1 MPRPTG
7 LPAALELQPPEA
19 VPVNHCLS
27 LLCDG
32 DRVIY
37 FAFTVPFTSHPA
49 DDTRARNRCLA
60 QCALH
65 QLATLAEL
73 ARAFGLS
80 TRTVLR
86 ARQRLEREGE
96 AGFAPQHKS
105 RRRHGIED
113 PEILQ
118 RAAQMLASGTSLRQ
132 TARELDLCYATLRT
146 YRLQGLLPAVAA
158 DPPPA
163 SPAPAPAAG
172 PASQTPGQPAAGT
185 PVADAPPAPA
195 EPLATPTG
203 LDREQRNRRDAQA
216 PQGRATHDT
225 QGRVEASLGLLAER
239 EPRFEAPASAVAGG
253 GVLAA
258 LPALLAEG
266 LLAHRGLLRLP
277 PGYFGVRS
285 ILLTLAFLLLL
296 RVQRAERLGYEQPGE
311 WGQLLGL
318 DRCPCPRTLRRR
330 LRQLVA
336 DPEALAAWRGA
347 LAQGW
352 SEQDADAVATL
363 YVDGHVQVYTGQG
376 QLPKQFVPR
385 QKLCLPGA
393 TSYWVNALGG
403 APLLC
408 VHKAVDSSLVAEIR
422 DGIVPRLEALGLLGG
437 AADAQRPRLTLVFD
451 REGWSPALFA
461 ELRRQGI
468 AVISWRKG
476 AQTERWPAQEFLPA
490 SLPLPGP
497 LGVIRLEG
505 RAAERAVELG
515 PHGRVREIRFW
526 IDRRLPLA
534 GRHGAPR
541 KPQPRSGEPRPGQR
555 QPSAITTHPSL
566 PLEQVA
572 GLLRSRWTQENFFK
586 YMRQEFGLDTLADRT
601 LEDVDADERVVNPAW
616 RFLNNALARRRAQ
629 LGTLHRRLAEAP
641 RGSEQASGLKEQ
653 VATVTRYLEGLQ
665 TARQEVDHYV
675 RAGDL
680 PEEQRLKALAE
691 PMRELL
697 DAVRMIAY
705 RAETRLAGAV
715 APGLSR
721 PETARLLV
729 KALFRSDA
737 SLLPDPDAGTLTV
750 RLMHQASRGRDI
762 ALAPL
767 LKELNQTRTVYPGTN
782 LRLVYEILP
791 TDPDEADG
799 PAAS

>member
-1 MPRPTG
+1 MNGPIPQPSG
-7 LPAALELQPPEA
+7 LPASLDLQPPAA
-19 VPVNHCLS
+19 VPVNSRLS
-27 LLCDG
+27 LVFDG
-32 DRVIY
+32 NLVVY
-37 FAFTVPFTSHPA
+37 FLFTVPFASHPA
-49 DDTRARNRCLA
+49 DDTHARNRWLA
-60 QCALH
+60 HCALH
-65 QLATLAEL
+65 NLATLAEL
-73 ARAFGLS
+73 ARAFHIS
-80 TRTVLR
+80 SRTVLR
-86 ARQRLEREGE
+86 ARQLLEREGE
-96 AGFAPQHKS
+96 AGFAPRHKA
-105 RRRHGIED
+105 RRRHGIVD
-113 PEILQ
+113 PDILL
-118 RAAQMLASGTSLRQ
+118 RAARMLASGSSLRQ
-132 TARELDLCYATLRT
+132 TARALDLCFETLRT
-146 YRLQGLLPAVAA
+146 YRRRGLLPAVEAT
-158 DPPPA
+158 PPPA
-163 SPAPAPAAG
+163 SQA
-172 PASQTPGQPAAGT
+172 
-185 PVADAPPAPA
+185 APPAP
-195 EPLATPTG
+195 PPPGTDTPTGSAEQLPPPSG

-225 QGRVEASLGLLAER
+225 QGRVEASPGLLTER
-239 EPRFEAPASAVAGG
+239 EPRFEAPVSAVAGG

-266 LLAHRGLLRLP
+266 LLAQRGLLRLP
-277 PGYFGVRS
+277 PGFYGVQS

-296 RVQRAERLGYEQPGE
+296 RVRRAERLGYEQPGE

-336 DPEALAAWRGA
+336 APEALARWRGA
-347 LAQGW
+347 LAQDW
-352 SEQDADAVATL
+352 CAQDEDAVATL
-363 YVDGHVQVYTGQG
+363 YVDGHVKVYTGRG
-376 QLPKQFVPR
+376 KLPKQFVPR
-385 QKLCLPGA
+385 QKLCLPGS

-422 DGIVPRLEALGLLGG
+422 DGIVPRLKELGVLAGEV
-437 AADAQRPRLTLVFD
+437 DPQRPRLTLVFD

-461 ELRRQGI
+461 ELRQQGI

-476 AQTERWPAQEFLPA
+476 RQEGRWPRPEFRPTTLR
-490 SLPLPGP
+490 LPGP
-497 LGVIRLEG
+497 LGVVRLEG
-505 RAAERAVELG
+505 HAAEREVVLG
-515 PHGRVREIRFW
+515 AHGTVREIRFW

-534 GRHGAPR
+534 GRNGQPR
-541 KPQPRSGEPRPGQR
+541 KPQERSGEPRAGRR
-555 QPSAITTHPSL
+555 QPAAITTHPGL

-572 GLLRSRWTQENFFK
+572 GLLRARWTQENFFK
-586 YMRQEFGLDTLADRT
+586 YMREEFGLDTLADRT
-601 LEDVDADERVVNPAW
+601 LEDVDADERVVNPQW
-616 RFLNNALARRRAQ
+616 RYLDNAVERRQAQ

-641 RGSEQASGLKEQ
+641 RGSQEAQDLKEQ
-653 VATVTRYLEGLQ
+653 VATTSRYLEGLR
-665 TARQEVDHYV
+665 TARREVDHWV

-680 PEEQRLKALAE
+680 PEEDRLKALAE
-691 PMRELL
+691 PMRGLL